1 MSRAISTLFSSTIA
15 TESAGAIVASHVPSS
30 GTSSV
35 CVAIRPEKIRISKAT
50 QDEPAVNTFNGE
62 LTSTGFLGG
71 VSVYAVKLDGGA
83 VLRVAAANATR
94 TAADGFVVGQRVTVS
109 FAPDDVVVLDR

>member
-1 MSRAISTLFSSTIA
+1 MGARRCPDYAVHVIQMN
-15 TESAGAIVASHVPSS
+15 AIVASHVPSS